1 MTSDPFFQPPQST
14 IRTGRGLSPDVY
26 LFRTTINVFCKGKK
40 VEDAIGL
47 FMKMEELGIASN
59 VVTYNNIIHGLRKNR
74 RLDEAL
80 QFRERMQMLDWGVVP
95 NEVVYNTL
103 IDGYCKAGNISQALK
118 ITDDMISKG
127 ITPNT
132 VTLNSLILGLCESND
147 MEHAEHVLEEM
158 LLSGLP
164 ISHVAYTSIIHGLC
178 MRSKFDSAL
187 LFTKKMRAV
196 KKL

>member
-1 MTSDPFFQPPQST
+1 
-14 IRTGRGLSPDVY
+14 
-26 LFRTTINVFCKGKK
+26 
-40 VEDAIGL
+40 
-47 FMKMEELGIASN
+47 
-59 VVTYNNIIHGLRKNR
+59 
-74 RLDEAL
+74 
-80 QFRERMQMLDWGVVP
+80 MLDWG
-95 NEVVYNTL
+95 VYNTL

-178 MRSKFDSAL
+178 MRSKLDSAL